1 MSLHEKM
8 DMTLPPRGNSPY
20 DAPSAHQLI
29 EAVNL
34 LISEELGGE
43 ISPTQ
48 KWKLRIASNALGIA
62 SREIQNIREDREAL
76 RRILD
81 SLQME
86 TEKDL
91 SEAIGNGVFD
101 DSLDDIH
108 AQLVPLVDKKL
119 MVANPSYLIDRNDS

>member
-1 MSLHEKM
+1 MSLHEEM
-8 DMTLPPRGNSPY
+8 NMALPPRGNSPY

-29 EAVNL
+29 EAVNI
-34 LISEELGGE
+34 LISGEIGEE

-62 SREIQNIREDREAL
+62 SREIQNIREDRKAL
-76 RRILD
+76 RSILE

-91 SEAIGNGVFD
+91 SEAIRAGVFD
-101 DSLDDIH
+101 DSLKDIH
-108 AQLVPLVDKKL
+108 AQLVPLVDKKI
-119 MVANPSYLIDRNDS
+119 MVANPSYLVDTNDP

>member
-91 SEAIGNGVFD
+91 SEAIRNGVFD
-101 DSLDDIH
+101 DSIDDIQ
-108 AQLVPLVDKKL
+108 AQLVPLVDNKL

>member
-1 MSLHEKM
+1 MHEKM
-8 DMTLPPRGNSPY
+8 DMALPPRGNSPY

-34 LISEELGGE
+34 LISEELGEE

-62 SREIQNIREDREAL
+62 SREIQNIQEDRKSL
-76 RRILD
+76 KSILE

-91 SEAIGNGVFD
+91 SKAIRNGAFD
-101 DSLDDIH
+101 DSLEDIH
-108 AQLVPLVDKKL
+108 ASLVPLVNKKL
-119 MVANPSYLIDRNDS
+119 MVANPSYLIDKNDL

>member
-43 ISPTQ
+43 ISPNQ

-91 SEAIGNGVFD
+91 SEAIRNAEFD

>member
-1 MSLHEKM
+1 MSMHEKM

-34 LISEELGGE
+34 LISEELDGE

-62 SREIQNIREDREAL
+62 SREIQNIREDRESL

-91 SEAIGNGVFD
+91 SEAIRNGAFD
-101 DSLDDIH
+101 DSLVDIH
-108 AQLVPLVDKKL
+108 ARLVPLVDKKL

>member
-1 MSLHEKM
+1 MSLHEEM
-8 DMTLPPRGNSPY
+8 NMALPPRGNSPY

-34 LISEELGGE
+34 LISEEIGEE

-62 SREIQNIREDREAL
+62 SREIQNIREDRKAL
-76 RRILD
+76 RSILE

-91 SEAIGNGVFD
+91 SEAIRAG
-101 DSLDDIH
+101 
-108 AQLVPLVDKKL
+108 
-119 MVANPSYLIDRNDS
+119 YLTTASKTFTPN

>member
-8 DMTLPPRGNSPY
+8 DMTLHPRGNSHY

-43 ISPTQ
+43 NSPTQ

-62 SREIQNIREDREAL
+62 SREIQNIREDRKAL
-76 RRILD
+76 RSILE

-91 SEAIGNGVFD
+91 SEAIRGGVFD
-101 DSLDDIH
+101 DSLKDIH
-108 AQLVPLVDKKL
+108 AQLVPLVDKKI
-119 MVANPSYLIDRNDS
+119 MVANPSYLVETNDP

>member
-43 ISPTQ
+43 ISPTR

-76 RRILD
+76 RSVLD

-91 SEAIGNGVFD
+91 SESIRNGAFD
-101 DSLDDIH
+101 DSLEDIH
-108 AQLVPLVDKKL
+108 ARLVPLVDKKL
-119 MVANPSYLIDRNDS
+119 LVANPSYLIDRNDS

>member
-76 RRILD
+76 RSVLD

-91 SEAIGNGVFD
+91 SEAIRNGAYD
-101 DSLDDIH
+101 DSLKDIH
-108 AQLVPLVDKKL
+108 ARLVPLVDKKL
-119 MVANPSYLIDRNDS
+119 IVANPSYLIDRNDP

>member
-1 MSLHEKM
+1 MHEKM
-8 DMTLPPRGNSPY
+8 DMALPPRGNSPY

-43 ISPTQ
+43 NSPTQ

-62 SREIQNIREDREAL
+62 SREIQNIREDRKSFKS
-76 RRILD
+76 ILE

-91 SEAIGNGVFD
+91 SEAIRNGAFD
-101 DSLDDIH
+101 DSLVDIH
-108 AQLVPLVDKKL
+108 ARLVPLVDKKL

>member
-1 MSLHEKM
+1 MHEKM
-8 DMTLPPRGNSPY
+8 DMALPPRGNSPY

-43 ISPTQ
+43 NSPTQ

-62 SREIQNIREDREAL
+62 SREIQNIQEDRKSL
-76 RRILD
+76 KSILE

-91 SEAIGNGVFD
+91 SKAIRNGAFD
-101 DSLDDIH
+101 DSLEDIH
-108 AQLVPLVDKKL
+108 ASLVPLVNKKL
-119 MVANPSYLIDRNDS
+119 MVANPSYLIDKNDL

>member
-1 MSLHEKM
+1 MSLHEEM
-8 DMTLPPRGNSPY
+8 NMALPPRGNSPY

-62 SREIQNIREDREAL
+62 SREIQNIREDRKAL
-76 RRILD
+76 RSILE

-91 SEAIGNGVFD
+91 SEAIRGGVFD
-101 DSLDDIH
+101 DSLKDIH
-108 AQLVPLVDKKL
+108 AQLVPLVDKKI
-119 MVANPSYLIDRNDS
+119 MVANPSYLVDTNDP

>member
-1 MSLHEKM
+1 MSLHEEM
-8 DMTLPPRGNSPY
+8 NMALPPRGNSPY

-34 LISEELGGE
+34 LISEEIGEE

-62 SREIQNIREDREAL
+62 SREIQNIREDRKAL
-76 RRILD
+76 RSILE

-91 SEAIGNGVFD
+91 SEAIRAGVFD
-101 DSLDDIH
+101 DSLKDIH
-108 AQLVPLVDKKL
+108 AQLVPLVDKKI
-119 MVANPSYLIDRNDS
+119 MVANPSYLVDTNDT

>member
-62 SREIQNIREDREAL
+62 SREIQNIREDRKAL
-76 RRILD
+76 RSILE

-91 SEAIGNGVFD
+91 SEAIRNGVFD

>member
-1 MSLHEKM
+1 MSLHEEM
-8 DMTLPPRGNSPY
+8 NMALPPRGNSPY

-29 EAVNL
+29 EAVNI
-34 LISEELGGE
+34 LISGEIGEE

-62 SREIQNIREDREAL
+62 SREIQNIREDRKAL
-76 RRILD
+76 RSILE

-91 SEAIGNGVFD
+91 SEAIRAGVFD
-101 DSLDDIH
+101 DSLKDIH
-108 AQLVPLVDKKL
+108 AQLVPLVDKKI
-119 MVANPSYLIDRNDS
+119 MVANPSYLIDTNDP